1 MASFTF
7 DVVSPE
13 RLLLSTQ
20 VEMAEIPAEEGDM
33 GVLAGHAPMIVRLRG
48 GIIRITDAAG
58 AKKQF
63 FVGGGFAEVT
73 PERTA
78 VLADEAVPLEE
89 LSRATAQQRLAEA
102 EAAYA
107 AAANAAPDVRQAAQ
121 LRLQGAQA
129 MLDAAPR

>member
-1 MASFTF
+1 MAGFTF

-13 RLLLSTQ
+13 RLLLSAQ

-48 GIIRITDAAG
+48 GIIRITEAG
-58 AKKQF
+58 GATKRL
-63 FVGGGFAEVT
+63 FVAGGFAEVT

-78 VLADEAVPLEE
+78 VLADEAVPVEE
-89 LSRATAQQRLAEA
+89 LSRSAAQARLSEA

-107 AAANAAPDVRQAAQ
+107 AAANAPPEAREAAQ
-121 LRLQGAQA
+121 LRLQSAQA